1 MCFKHQ
7 NHIQDLNMIFNL
19 PFWKHSGILF
29 FFFLSLQSLYVA
41 LIGGL
46 SLTAAFVYFSEE
58 FKGIPGQGKHQMS
71 YMGLSFPIFLKAHSL
86 SGCRIAKK
94 LSLSDKKHV
103 LNLN

>member
-1 MCFKHQ
+1 
-7 NHIQDLNMIFNL
+7 MIFNL

-29 FFFLSLQSLYVA
+29 FLSLQSLYVA
-41 LIGGL
+41 LVGGL